1 MSRWHESVVAA
12 ALRDTS
18 NASAIN
24 LQTNRNIPPE
34 VRCPRNNKAPY
45 PLRTRWRT
53 GFRARFWFGRDWLVH
68 CSFRRRRVLLL
79 RRLLFLGSRRRG
91 QLLFLGWR
99 RRGRFFYFHD
109 RRGEPMRC
117 AQEQYHDRE
126 ETKDA
131 TQDRHVTA
139 QITPR

>member
-12 ALRDTS
+12 TLRDIC
-18 NASAIN
+18 NAFTID

-34 VRCPRNNKAPY
+34 VRRPRNNKAPY
-45 PLRTRWRT
+45 RLRTRWRT
-53 GFRARFWFGRDWLVH
+53 GFRARFWFGRGLLVH
-68 CSFRRRRVLLL
+68 CSFRRRRVLPL
-79 RRLLFLGSRRRG
+79 R

-109 RRGEPMRC
+109 RPGEPMRC

-131 TQDRHVTA
+131 TQDRHLTA

>member
-1 MSRWHESVVAA
+1 MSRWHGSVVASV
-12 ALRDTS
+12 LRDIC
-18 NASAIN
+18 NASAIDP
-24 LQTNRNIPPE
+24 QINRKIPPE

-45 PLRTRWRT
+45 RLRTRWRT
-53 GFRARFWFGRDWLVH
+53 GFRARFWFGRGWLVH

-79 RRLLFLGSRRRG
+79 RQLLFLRWRRPD

-109 RRGEPMRC
+109 RRRKPMRC

-126 ETKDA
+126 KTKDA